1 MPANTLLP
9 IELDPNALAHLDF
22 AEFCDKLIEKL
33 SDIKT
38 QRFAWHDNK
47 RDEQSK
53 WVNGSRRRDFA
64 HRDGN
69 NASNCRRAPQIRGC
83 GPWLLRWCHSRPQ
96 WLQSV
101 RPNELRFDI
110 ARAAIPFLLW
120 MTYLYLCF
128 CELRTSMSGM

>member
-38 QRFAWHDNK
+38 QRFAWYDNK

-53 WVNGSRRRDFA
+53 WVNGSRRVLATLGSVAILLTAMGTTLRIVDVPHKYEA
-64 HRDGN
+64 AGLGCCVGAILGRSG
-69 NASNCRRAPQIRGC
+69 CRAIVAISVAEH
-83 GPWLLRWCHSRPQ
+83 LLRVTIQMWK
-96 WLQSV
+96 
-101 RPNELRFDI
+101 NKT
-110 ARAAIPFLLW
+110 FLVA
-120 MTYLYLCF
+120 
-128 CELRTSMSGM
+128 SSS